1 MKSEWHIGEF
11 TAETEKKIENV
22 LFLTGQQVASWTG
35 DNLRANGSVVT
46 SNLVNS
52 ITCATNEQQSELR
65 GPVEPYVKPITNPNK
80 LSVRVGT
87 NVVYAARVELGFKGK
102 DSLGRNYNQSPK
114 PYLVPAI
121 EEHKQEILNFIQKHI
136 NE

>member
-11 TAETEKKIENV
+11 TSEVENKLADV
-22 LFLTGQQVASWTG
+22 LFLVGQQAVSWTS

-52 ITCATNEQQSELR
+52 ITCATSEQQSQPK
-65 GPVEPYVKPITNPNK
+65 GAVAPGVSPITNPNK
-80 LSVRVGT
+80 LSVRIGT
-87 NVVYAARVELGFKGK
+87 NVVYAARVELGFRGK